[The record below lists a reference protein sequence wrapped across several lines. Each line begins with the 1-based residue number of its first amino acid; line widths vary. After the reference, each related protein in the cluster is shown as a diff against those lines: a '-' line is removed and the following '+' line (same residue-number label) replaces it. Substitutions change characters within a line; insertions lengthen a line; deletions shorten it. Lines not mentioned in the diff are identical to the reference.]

1 MINDDFAS
9 ILVLNKNATKSKQ
22 DKIINLQDANG
33 NKMVCNGQIQLK
45 FSHKNNTFDQN
56 FTRVKNLSQKVILGL
71 DFLVSNKAKID
82 FNEKQIYTQNL
93 TIPLD
98 ITTKIPDSILFV
110 SETIQIPQNNAKF
123 IAVNHNKNDPMFKAT
138 REGLVTENQNLF
150 TQNDIKIQPAVV
162 SINEGNTF
170 IFVQNKSSK
179 PILIH
184 KNTKIAKV
192 HHLTKKNQI
201 IHQ

>member
-1 MINDDFAS
+1 M
-9 ILVLNKNATKSKQ
+9 
-22 DKIINLQDANG
+22 
-33 NKMVCNGQIQLK
+33 
-45 FSHKNNTFDQN
+45 H
-56 FTRVKNLSQKVILGL
+56 
-71 DFLVSNKAKID
+71 
-82 FNEKQIYTQNL
+82 TQNL

-162 SINEGNTF
+162 SINKGNTF
-170 IFVQNKSSK
+170 ILVQNIYIYWKAKFSLKSK
-179 PILIH
+179 FPLNIFRCENLIFADGPLSR
-184 KNTKIAKV
+184 I
-192 HHLTKKNQI
+192 
-201 IHQ
+201 